1 MLQGAGKFRCMLT
14 LERMDRIA
22 KSRDKSEVSLR
33 VGIHVG
39 EDGFWVAECF
49 SIPGCMSQGRTV
61 SQALKNV
68 QGAIQDCLTA
78 MIEDMT
84 ASAHRQEKR
93 RRPRSAE
100 KLFSVVAPCPRP
112 RILPVG

>member
-1 MLQGAGKFRCMLT
+1 MNRVTKL
-14 LERMDRIA
+14 
-22 KSRDKSEVSLR
+22 RDKSEVALR
-33 VGIHVG
+33 VGIHKG

-61 SQALKNV
+61 NQALKNV

-84 ASAHRQEKR
+84 TVAHRQEKR
-93 RRPRSAE
+93 RRPRSTE
-100 KLFSVVAPCPRP
+100 KVFSVVALRP
-112 RILPVG
+112 RVRRAA

>member
-1 MLQGAGKFRCMLT
+1 MKRVAEL
-14 LERMDRIA
+14 
-22 KSRDKSEVSLR
+22 RDKAEVSLR
-33 VGIHVG
+33 VGIHKG

-61 SQALKNV
+61 NQALKNV

-84 ASAHRQEKR
+84 AGARRQEKR
-93 RRPRSAE
+93 RRRSPSE
-100 KLFSVVAPCPRP
+100 KLFSVVAPRP
-112 RILPVG
+112 RVRRAA